1 MKCRKCGAEQPEDN
15 KICAQCGADM
25 TELPEET
32 GGTEPAE
39 GTQGEGAQAEEAQ
52 AEEAQEEGT
61 QEEGTQVVEAQM
73 EEAQEEKR
81 EETLQTVQKPDVPEK
96 EKKKGK
102 MVGIAVGAAAVVA
115 VAVLAA
121 VKLTAKDP
129 KEVVIEAFERVY
141 SDEIIYPSEELFG
154 TREFAE
160 SSVGADSQFSMDIKM
175 DSSTDEMLNAYVGSG
190 FRLEGKSDI
199 TNSKSSMNM
208 GIIYNGM
215 DLVNLNA
222 YYGDDIMMLSVPELS
237 DYVFTAD
244 LGEGLAERIKNS
256 PVMGPVLA
264 EANVDVDGLAAYFTE
279 VIDESQKQQA
289 EGKTPFDLETLLNR
303 YKEGCQAQDNLKA
316 ALTVEKA
323 EKGTYVVNGKET
335 SCRGYHVVVS
345 KDSMIEFLRTSS
357 DFFLQ
362 DETLKG
368 DFLHQLEMTVR
379 ISELM
384 GGTYVEGTE
393 PMSAQEM
400 QQQSYDEMKKAVDE
414 GIAVLEQALT
424 DIDMT
429 VFVDKKGN
437 LAAIQGTTSVLDN
450 QTNETADLAFHFQL
464 EGGAYPTQN
473 AKADLTLT
481 DQLGTSSVSLI
492 KQGTYDG
499 KKLTCDL
506 SLDLL
511 LAGEKSEPYSLMYT
525 GTYDSSD
532 GSYHIA
538 GEAAANGAK
547 LAGVSCQ
554 GVIDKLEKGKSI
566 HIAMD
571 SLEIS
576 APSLT
581 ADDPAAVSETDAY
594 MTLSGAFG
602 YEPLSGEIAPLE
614 GEPFDM
620 MAATEEEWYSVML
633 EMVFGV
639 FGLTA
644 FEAQ

>member
-32 GGTEPAE
+32 GVTEPAE
-39 GTQGEGAQAEEAQ
+39 GTQGEGAQAEETQEEGAQ
-52 AEEAQEEGT
+52 AEET
-61 QEEGTQVVEAQM
+61 QEGGTQVVEAQM

-81 EETLQTVQKPDVPEK
+81 EETLQTVQKPDIP

-102 MVGIAVGAAAVVA
+102 MVGIAVGAAAVIA

-244 LGEGLAERIKNS
+244 LGEGLSERIKNS
-256 PVMGPVLA
+256 PVMGPALA

-289 EGKTPFDLETLLNR
+289 EGKTPFDLEALLNR
-303 YKEGCQAQDNLKA
+303 YKEGCQAQDNFKA

-362 DETLKG
+362 DETLKE
-368 DFLHQLEMTVR
+368 DFLRQLEMTVR

-554 GVIDKLEKGKSI
+554 GVIDKLEKGKAI

>member
-39 GTQGEGAQAEEAQ
+39 GTQGEGAQAEE
-52 AEEAQEEGT
+52 T

-81 EETLQTVQKPDVPEK
+81 EETLQTVQKPDIP

-102 MVGIAVGAAAVVA
+102 MVGIAVGAAAVIA

-256 PVMGPVLA
+256 PVMGPALA

-289 EGKTPFDLETLLNR
+289 EGKTPFDLEALLNR
-303 YKEGCQAQDNLKA
+303 YKEGCQAQDNFKA

-368 DFLHQLEMTVR
+368 DFLRQLEMTVR

-554 GVIDKLEKGKSI
+554 GVIDKLEKGKAI

-602 YEPLSGEIAPLE
+602 YGPLSGEIAPLE

-639 FGLTA
+639 FGLTV

>member
-39 GTQGEGAQAEEAQ
+39 GTQGEGAQAEE
-52 AEEAQEEGT
+52 T

-81 EETLQTVQKPDVPEK
+81 EETLQTVQKPDIP

-102 MVGIAVGAAAVVA
+102 MVGIAVGAAAVIA

-256 PVMGPVLA
+256 PVMGPALA

-289 EGKTPFDLETLLNR
+289 EGKTPFDLEALLNR
-303 YKEGCQAQDNLKA
+303 YKEGCQAQDNFKA

-368 DFLHQLEMTVR
+368 DFLRQLEMTVR

-554 GVIDKLEKGKSI
+554 GVIDKLEKGKAI

-639 FGLTA
+639 FGLTV

>member
-52 AEEAQEEGT
+52 
-61 QEEGTQVVEAQM
+61 
-73 EEAQEEKR
+73 EEKR

-102 MVGIAVGAAAVVA
+102 MVGIAVGAAAVIA
-115 VAVLAA
+115 VAVLVA

-256 PVMGPVLA
+256 PVMGPALA

-289 EGKTPFDLETLLNR
+289 EGKTPFDLEALLNR
-303 YKEGCQAQDNLKA
+303 YKEGCQAQDNFKA

-368 DFLHQLEMTVR
+368 DFLRQLEMTVR

-384 GGTYVEGTE
+384 GGTYMEGTE
-393 PMSAQEM
+393 PMSVQEM

-554 GVIDKLEKGKSI
+554 GVIDKLEKGKAI

>member
-39 GTQGEGAQAEEAQ
+39 GTQGEGAQAEETQEEGAQ
-52 AEEAQEEGT
+52 AEET
-61 QEEGTQVVEAQM
+61 QEGGTQVVEAQM

-81 EETLQTVQKPDVPEK
+81 EETLQTVQKPDIP

-102 MVGIAVGAAAVVA
+102 MVGIAVGAAAVIA

-244 LGEGLAERIKNS
+244 LGEGLSERIKNS
-256 PVMGPVLA
+256 PVMGPALA

-289 EGKTPFDLETLLNR
+289 EGKTPFDLEALLNR
-303 YKEGCQAQDNLKA
+303 YKEGCQAQDNFKA

-362 DETLKG
+362 DETLKE
-368 DFLHQLEMTVR
+368 DFLRQLEMTVR

-554 GVIDKLEKGKSI
+554 GVIDKLEKGKAI

>member
-39 GTQGEGAQAEEAQ
+39 GTQGEGAQVEETQEEGAQ
-52 AEEAQEEGT
+52 AEET
-61 QEEGTQVVEAQM
+61 QEGGTQVVEAQM

-81 EETLQTVQKPDVPEK
+81 EETLQTVQKPDIP

-102 MVGIAVGAAAVVA
+102 MVGIAVGAAAVIA

-244 LGEGLAERIKNS
+244 LGEGLSERIKNS
-256 PVMGPVLA
+256 PVMGPALA

-289 EGKTPFDLETLLNR
+289 EGKTPFDLEALLNR
-303 YKEGCQAQDNLKA
+303 YKEGCQAQDNFKA

-362 DETLKG
+362 DETLKE
-368 DFLHQLEMTVR
+368 DFLRQLEMTVR

-554 GVIDKLEKGKSI
+554 GVIDKLEKGKAI

>member
-39 GTQGEGAQAEEAQ
+39 GTQGEGAQAEE
-52 AEEAQEEGT
+52 T

-81 EETLQTVQKPDVPEK
+81 EETLQTVQKPDIP

-102 MVGIAVGAAAVVA
+102 MVGIAVGAAAVIA

-256 PVMGPVLA
+256 PVMGPALA

-289 EGKTPFDLETLLNR
+289 EGKTPFDLEALLNR
-303 YKEGCQAQDNLKA
+303 YKEGCQAQDNFKA

-368 DFLHQLEMTVR
+368 DFLRQLEMTVR

-473 AKADLTLT
+473 AKTDLTLT

-554 GVIDKLEKGKSI
+554 GVIDKLEKGKAI

-602 YEPLSGEIAPLE
+602 YGPLSGEIAPLE

-639 FGLTA
+639 FGLTV

>member
-39 GTQGEGAQAEEAQ
+39 GTQGEGAQAEETQEEGAQ
-52 AEEAQEEGT
+52 AEET
-61 QEEGTQVVEAQM
+61 QEGGTQVVEAQM

-81 EETLQTVQKPDVPEK
+81 EETLQTVQKPDIP

-102 MVGIAVGAAAVVA
+102 MVGIAVGAAAVIA

-244 LGEGLAERIKNS
+244 LGEGLSERIKNS
-256 PVMGPVLA
+256 PVMGPALA

-289 EGKTPFDLETLLNR
+289 EGKTPFDLEALLNR
-303 YKEGCQAQDNLKA
+303 YKEGCQAQDNFKA

-362 DETLKG
+362 DETLKE
-368 DFLHQLEMTVR
+368 DFLRQLEMTVR

-554 GVIDKLEKGKSI
+554 GVIDKLEKGKAI

-581 ADDPAAVSETDAY
+581 ADDPAAVSETDA
-594 MTLSGAFG
+594 
-602 YEPLSGEIAPLE
+602 
-614 GEPFDM
+614 
-620 MAATEEEWYSVML
+620 
-633 EMVFGV
+633 
-639 FGLTA
+639 
-644 FEAQ
+644 

>member
-39 GTQGEGAQAEEAQ
+39 GTQGEGAQAEE
-52 AEEAQEEGT
+52 T
-61 QEEGTQVVEAQM
+61 QEGGTQVVEAQM

-81 EETLQTVQKPDVPEK
+81 EETLQTVQKPDIP

-102 MVGIAVGAAAVVA
+102 MVGIAVGAVAVIA

-244 LGEGLAERIKNS
+244 LGEGLSERIKNS
-256 PVMGPVLA
+256 PVMGPALA

-289 EGKTPFDLETLLNR
+289 EGKTPFDLEALLNR
-303 YKEGCQAQDNLKA
+303 YKEGCQAQDNFKA

-362 DETLKG
+362 DETLKE
-368 DFLHQLEMTVR
+368 DFLRQLEMTVR

-554 GVIDKLEKGKSI
+554 GVIDKLEKGKAI

>member
-39 GTQGEGAQAEEAQ
+39 GTQGEGAQAEE
-52 AEEAQEEGT
+52 T
-61 QEEGTQVVEAQM
+61 QEEGTQAVEAQM

-81 EETLQTVQKPDVPEK
+81 EETLQTVQKPDIP

-102 MVGIAVGAAAVVA
+102 MVGIAVGAAAVIA

-256 PVMGPVLA
+256 PVMGPALA

-289 EGKTPFDLETLLNR
+289 EGKTPFDLEALLNR
-303 YKEGCQAQDNLKA
+303 YKEGCQAQDNFKA

-368 DFLHQLEMTVR
+368 DFLRQLEMTVR

-554 GVIDKLEKGKSI
+554 GVIDKLEKGKAI

>member
-32 GGTEPAE
+32 SGTEPAE
-39 GTQGEGAQAEEAQ
+39 GTQGEGAQAEE
-52 AEEAQEEGT
+52 T

-81 EETLQTVQKPDVPEK
+81 EETLQTVQKPDIP

-102 MVGIAVGAAAVVA
+102 MVGIAVGAAAVIA

-256 PVMGPVLA
+256 PVMGPALA

-289 EGKTPFDLETLLNR
+289 EGKTPFDLEALLNR
-303 YKEGCQAQDNLKA
+303 YKEGCQAQDNFKA

-368 DFLHQLEMTVR
+368 DFLRQLEMTVR

-554 GVIDKLEKGKSI
+554 GVIDKLEKGKAI

-639 FGLTA
+639 FGLTV

>member
-39 GTQGEGAQAEEAQ
+39 GTQ
-52 AEEAQEEGT
+52 
-61 QEEGTQVVEAQM
+61 EEGTQVVEAQM

-81 EETLQTVQKPDVPEK
+81 EETLQTVQKPDIP

-102 MVGIAVGAAAVVA
+102 MVGIAVGAAAVIA

-256 PVMGPVLA
+256 PVMGPALA

-289 EGKTPFDLETLLNR
+289 EGKTPFDLEALLNR
-303 YKEGCQAQDNLKA
+303 YKEGCQAQDNFKA

-368 DFLHQLEMTVR
+368 DFLRQLEMTVR

-554 GVIDKLEKGKSI
+554 GVIDKLEKGKAI

-639 FGLTA
+639 FGLTV

>member
-39 GTQGEGAQAEEAQ
+39 GTQGEGAQAEE
-52 AEEAQEEGT
+52 T

-81 EETLQTVQKPDVPEK
+81 EETLQTVQKPDIP

-102 MVGIAVGAAAVVA
+102 MVGIAVGAAAVIA

-256 PVMGPVLA
+256 PVMGPALA

-289 EGKTPFDLETLLNR
+289 EGKTPFDLEALLNR
-303 YKEGCQAQDNLKA
+303 YKEGCQAQDNFKA

-368 DFLHQLEMTVR
+368 DFLRQLEMTVR

-450 QTNETADLAFHFQL
+450 QTNETSDLAFHFQL

-554 GVIDKLEKGKSI
+554 GVIDKLEKGKAI

-639 FGLTA
+639 FGLTV

>member
-52 AEEAQEEGT
+52 EEGT
-61 QEEGTQVVEAQM
+61 QEEGTQVVETQT

-102 MVGIAVGAAAVVA
+102 MVGIAVGAAAVIA

-256 PVMGPVLA
+256 PVMGPALA

-289 EGKTPFDLETLLNR
+289 EGKTPFDLEALLNR
-303 YKEGCQAQDNLKA
+303 YKEGCQAQDNFKA

-362 DETLKG
+362 DETLKE
-368 DFLHQLEMTVR
+368 DFLRQLEMTVR

-554 GVIDKLEKGKSI
+554 GVIDKLEKGKAI

>member
-52 AEEAQEEGT
+52 EEGAQEEGI
-61 QEEGTQVVEAQM
+61 QVVEAQM
-73 EEAQEEKR
+73 EEAQEGKR
-81 EETLQTVQKPDVPEK
+81 EETLQTVQKPDVP

-256 PVMGPVLA
+256 PVMGPALA

-289 EGKTPFDLETLLNR
+289 EGKTPFDLEALLNR
-303 YKEGCQAQDNLKA
+303 YKEGCQAQDNFKA

-368 DFLHQLEMTVR
+368 DFLRQLEMTVR

-384 GGTYVEGTE
+384 GGTYMEGTE

-414 GIAVLEQALT
+414 GKGIAVLEQALT

-554 GVIDKLEKGKSI
+554 GVIDKLEKGKAI

-581 ADDPAAVSETDAY
+581 ADDPAAVSGTDAY

>member
-25 TELPEET
+25 TELPEDT

-39 GTQGEGAQAEEAQ
+39 GTQGEGAQAEETQEEGAQ
-52 AEEAQEEGT
+52 AEET
-61 QEEGTQVVEAQM
+61 QEGGTQVVEAQM

-81 EETLQTVQKPDVPEK
+81 EETLQTVQKPDIP

-102 MVGIAVGAAAVVA
+102 MVGIAVGAAAVIA

-244 LGEGLAERIKNS
+244 LGEGLSERIKNS
-256 PVMGPVLA
+256 PVMGPALA

-289 EGKTPFDLETLLNR
+289 EGKTPFDLEALLNR
-303 YKEGCQAQDNLKA
+303 YKEGCQAQDNFKA

-362 DETLKG
+362 DETLKE
-368 DFLHQLEMTVR
+368 DFLRQLEMTVR

-554 GVIDKLEKGKSI
+554 GVIDKLEKGKAI